1 MLNEPLVAAALIFAL
16 FALGEFISVISKAR
30 VPMLFVVMMGYLL
43 LLWTGIFPQDIVDR
57 ASFTAFASL
66 LPAVLIVH
74 MGTIIPLKRLKEQY
88 KAVLIALSG
97 IAIAAIL
104 VMAICIPIIG
114 YTSAIAGIGPL
125 SGGIIAHVIT
135 VEKLT
140 EMGLVGLI
148 TIPSMVLALQKFIG
162 MPLATYFLR
171 KRGVTVQKEISQAGG
186 PGPAAPAVALE
197 EEGAKKKTSGRKSL
211 LPEKY
216 QTQVILLFQVFLGAA
231 IAVSLDNLTGINYSL
246 WALAL
251 GLIGTYF
258 GFYTG
263 NVMQRANSFGI
274 TMALLIVVVMGSM
287 NGITPAMFVGYLPE
301 VLLIMSVGVVGIML
315 GGYLMSKLVKWDHNK
330 GMPVAL
336 TALFGFPADYIVCD
350 EVSRSVSSDETEQ
363 KAIFDELLTPML
375 VGGFTTVTI
384 ASIVIASI
392 LVGTL

>member
-16 FALGEFISVISKAR
+16 FALGEFISVISRAR

-74 MGTIIPLKRLKEQY
+74 MGTIIPLQQLKEQY

-97 IAIAAIL
+97 IVIAAIL

-140 EMGLVGLI
+140 EMGLVGLV

-186 PGPAAPAVALE
+186 VAASAAALE
-197 EEGAKKKTSGRKSL
+197 EEEAKKKTSGRKSL

-231 IAVSLDNLTGINYSL
+231 IAVSLDSLTGINYSL

-251 GLIGTYF
+251 GLIGTHF

-263 NVMQRANSFGI
+263 NIMQRANSFGI
-274 TMALLIVVVMGSM
+274 SMALLIVVVMGSM
-287 NGITPAMFVGYLPE
+287 NGITPGMFVGYLPE

-315 GGYLMSKLVKWDHNK
+315 GGYFMSKLVKWDHNK

-350 EVSRSVSSDETEQ
+350 EVSRSVSSNETEQ